1 MDKAT
6 EMMFDIMHQEHLIIC
21 KAILSDDSFIKEM
34 DNAYEKAKKLALKEN
49 ENAN

>member
-6 EMMFDIMHQEHLIIC
+6 EMMFDIMHWEHMLIM
-21 KAILSDDSFIKEM
+21 KRLGTSDELTKDIK
-34 DNAYEKAKKLALKEN
+34 DTYEKTKKLALKEN